1 MDGGEQLTGRAR
13 VRALLIEPLEAGGMR
28 KSPRVTVDE
37 HKVMLA
43 KMADKVGYLS
53 DLQLAALGEYLIK
66 QAGEAQV
73 WPKLNIILQ
82 AAWSLAPEPN
92 DQSAYVQSV
101 LESRLGEQALDEGW
115 HAELL
120 KAMRLKRPVPRGE
133 YMLRE
138 MRDKRARNEGHLNT
152 ARDRVRRGVASRDD
166 RAFIEA
172 YQRGRETARAM
183 IEQGIQKRGGAGK

>member
-28 KSPRVTVDE
+28 KSPRVTVDD
-37 HKVMLA
+37 HKAMLA
-43 KMADKVGYLS
+43 KMADKVGYLT
-53 DLQLAALGEYLIK
+53 DLQLEALGEYLIK

-101 LESRLGEQALDEGW
+101 LESRLGEQALNEGW

-133 YMLRE
+133 YMMRE
-138 MRDKRARNEGHLNT
+138 MRDKRDRNEGHLDR
-152 ARDRVRRGVASRDD
+152 ARDRVRRGVASADD